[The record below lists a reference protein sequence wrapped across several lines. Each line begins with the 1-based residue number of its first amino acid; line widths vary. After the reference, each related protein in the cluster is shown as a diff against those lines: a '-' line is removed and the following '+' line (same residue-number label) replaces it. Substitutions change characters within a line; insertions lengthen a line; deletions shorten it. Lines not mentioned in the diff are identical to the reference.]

1 MYETQLTIVGRLA
14 KDVDGRRLNSG
25 TTVANFRIASTERR
39 FDQAGGGW
47 GDGDTLYM
55 DVRCW
60 RGLAENVIR
69 SLKKGDP
76 VVVTGRV
83 FTRDYEHQGQ
93 RRTAITLEARSVAA
107 DLAHCT
113 VVLTRTRRG
122 AVDAHSGDDRR
133 AADVAADVA
142 VDARKDDSNWE
153 PDGDASAAAGSEAG
167 PGPDGARPEL
177 VSVAPGDEG

>member
-1 MYETQLTIVGRLA
+1 MYETQLTVVGRLTTE
-14 KDVDGRRLNSG
+14 VDGRRLNSG
-25 TTVANFRIASTERR
+25 ATVANFRIASTERR
-39 FDQAGGGW
+39 YDQAAAGW
-47 GDGDTLYM
+47 VDGDTLYM

-60 RGLAENVIR
+60 RGLAENAIR
-69 SLKKGDP
+69 SLNKGDP

-93 RRTAITLEARSVAA
+93 RRTAVTLEARSVAA

-122 AVDAHSGDDRR
+122 AQLVHSRDDDRSAVGETVDAVEDCRNRES
-133 AADVAADVA
+133 
-142 VDARKDDSNWE
+142 DA
-153 PDGDASAAAGSEAG
+153 DASATVGAQ
-167 PGPDGARPEL
+167 PPPTTDGARPSL

>member
-1 MYETQLTIVGRLA
+1 MYETQLTVVGRLA
-14 KDVDGRRLNSG
+14 TDVDGRRLNSG

-60 RGLAENVIR
+60 RGLAENAIR

-93 RRTAITLEARSVAA
+93 RRTAITLDARSVAA
-107 DLAHCT
+107 DLAHCY

-122 AVDAHSGDDRR
+122 GVDAQAGDDREAAEG
-133 AADVAADVA
+133 AAD
-142 VDARKDDSNWE
+142 ARENDSRGE
-153 PDGDASAAAGSEAG
+153 PEGDASAVAGPQAG
-167 PGPDGARPEL
+167 PGPDAARPQL
-177 VSVAPGDEG
+177 VGAAPGNEG

>member
-1 MYETQLTIVGRLA
+1 MYETQLTVVGRLA
-14 KDVDGRRLNSG
+14 TEVGGRRLNSG

-60 RGLAENVIR
+60 RGLAENAIR

-122 AVDAHSGDDRR
+122 AVEPHSGDDRSAVDEALDAR
-133 AADVAADVA
+133 EDGGSWESDVDAPAVAGAQPPPAAD
-142 VDARKDDSNWE
+142 N
-153 PDGDASAAAGSEAG
+153 
-167 PGPDGARPEL
+167 ARPSL
-177 VSVAPGDEG
+177 VGVAPGDGG